1 MRTAPSF
8 SGRRWFLAALT
19 LATFFV
25 LLGSRSLNEPDEGRY
40 AEIAREML
48 ETGNWLVPQFW
59 YEPHL
64 DKPPLTYWVE
74 ALSMKLFGL
83 NEWAVRLPVAL
94 AGLSGVFAAWLLG
107 CSLGGRRTGWWS
119 AVVLQSS
126 FLYFA
131 MARMLTT
138 DIFLTQFVAWSIFF
152 FWKSW
157 RSLDAP
163 PNSDDKA
170 RQASAGKSMVW
181 QLAAWIALA
190 GGFLVKGPIALA
202 IPLAALGSVLFYKRK
217 QIVRWRVMLLGLP
230 AGLLLFAVLAVPW
243 FWLVFENLPGA
254 FDYMVKGQ
262 AMGHLLGTTVK
273 DREGFPLYFFAILA
287 IGFLPWS
294 PLLGWLWRR
303 AHWRGLDD
311 AQKEAWVLLSAWV
324 IFTFTFFSFSSAKLA
339 PYILPIFPALAV
351 MVAFR
356 WPGGEQTSTPLS
368 SWIWRAVMISP
379 LLLMAGLPLVLRFA
393 LNITGRD
400 RFWPQTGLAILA
412 VAALLFISRKWQP
425 QKYVRA
431 AAGLQWLNLFL
442 TVALVPTVENDLKAN
457 QTLKPLGLALRR
469 EYRPG
474 DILVCQNFLPQ
485 GLPFYSDH
493 VITQANRPFFC
504 GLAPN
509 RVPFEFTGNRERF
522 APLILRDNTALAA
535 LLAGTNRVLVASYRC
550 NFEETRR
557 SVPQVPL
564 RLICKV
570 GLWDL
575 FSNQ

>member
-1 MRTAPSF
+1 M
-8 SGRRWFLAALT
+8 T
-19 LATFFV
+19 LATFFFQ
-25 LLGSRSLNEPDEGRY
+25 LGGRSLNEPDEGRY
-40 AEIAREML
+40 GEIAREML

-74 ALSMKLFGL
+74 AASMKLFGL
-83 NEWAVRLPVAL
+83 NEWAVRLPLAL
-94 AGLSGVFAAWLLG
+94 AGLSGVCAAWFLG

-138 DIFLTQFVAWSIFF
+138 DIFLTQFITWSIYF

-157 RSLDAP
+157 RSLDAL

-170 RQASAGKSMVW
+170 RKGSVGKSIAW
-181 QLAAWIALA
+181 QLAAWITLA
-190 GGFLVKGPIALA
+190 SGFLVKGPIALA
-202 IPLAALGSVLFYKRK
+202 IPLVALGGLMVYKRR
-217 QIVRWRVMLLGLP
+217 QIGHWRPMLLGLP
-230 AGLLLFAVLAVPW
+230 AGLLLFALLALPW
-243 FWLVFENLPGA
+243 FWLVFQNLPGA

-262 AMGHLLGTTVK
+262 AMGHLLGTTIK
-273 DREGFPLYFFAILA
+273 DRGGFPFYFVVILA
-287 IGFLPWS
+287 AGFLPWS

-303 AHWRGLDD
+303 AHWRGLNE
-311 AQKEAWVLLSAWV
+311 AQKEGWVLLSAWA
-324 IFTFTFFSFSSAKLA
+324 IFTFAFFSFSSAKLA
-339 PYILPIFPALAV
+339 PYILPMFPALAV

-356 WPGGEQTSTPLS
+356 WPASEQTSNPPP
-368 SWIWRAVMISP
+368 WAWRAVMISP
-379 LLLMAGLPLVLRFA
+379 LLLMAALPILLRFA
-393 LNITGRD
+393 LDIRGRD
-400 RFWPQTGLAILA
+400 WFWAQTGLAVVVL
-412 VAALLFISRKWQP
+412 AALLLISHEWPSRKCIN
-425 QKYVRA
+425 A
-431 AAGLQWLNLFL
+431 AACLQWLNLL
-442 TVALVPTVENDLKAN
+442 VTVALLPTVETDLKAN
-457 QTLKPLGLALRR
+457 QTLKPLGLALSH

-485 GLPFYSDH
+485 GLPLYSNH
-493 VITQANRPFFC
+493 VINPANRPYFC

-522 APLILRDNTALAA
+522 GTLILRDNTALTA
-535 LLAGTNRVLVASYRC
+535 LLAGTNRVLVVSYRC
-550 NFEETRR
+550 KFDEMQR

-564 RLICKV
+564 RRICKV

-575 FSNQ
+575 FSNK